1 MPLNRQ
7 DEGKPDWRELEIL
20 VADHYKSIGYK
31 VTADV
36 NLNGSQI
43 DLVCEKHFEGFGLLT
58 LAVEVKHR
66 SKGNLGV
73 EEVRKFKRVVRDLKE
88 KNIVNSGVM
97 VSNVSYTQ
105 NAQACVYDYKW
116 IKLLNIEDLEQDLFN
131 FTESLLRAKVEYEAD
146 PIMSLYV
153 PLAST
158 WKGQEHNDTV
168 KLLHEIIRNDS
179 LAILVGDFGSGK
191 TTLLDHFF
199 YELVCNRL
207 LDSTSKFPVKL
218 KLRGLLQYTNVW
230 DFVLENLKEN
240 QYLMPTKKQFQQR
253 LEDGSM
259 VLLLDGFDE
268 IKTIADENDRALF
281 LERLAPLLASN
292 CNSLLSTR
300 PTYFESLDNMI
311 SLVSSRVSTNDSL
324 LRVDTNRMPVDE
336 IIGHLNISK
345 EASVETDQL
354 ENIIQL
360 TPMSEETIFF
370 MLDKHKID
378 FMERRGVT
386 TRQVYD
392 YLKQIYDLPEL
403 MKRPMLLDMVRIT
416 VISGA
421 IDLNSQDREHVG
433 PSMLYDTY
441 TQLSARRDIKT
452 RPTGLKIEERLEACR
467 ALAIAMF
474 IKGAIEL
481 TGREVLSVIAE
492 LPFVKK
498 RCKSNSKKLNMSIEE
513 ILTDIRVCSFLSFS
527 KNSSLRF
534 AHKSFYEFFIA
545 QQVYVSRLKDF
556 GALRN
561 FVDYDF
567 TYEILYFLGSYARDQ
582 HEFQLV
588 VKAGVNAGLSP
599 GQDYES
605 SVSRLC
611 RQIVFCAGT
620 ILEGLNI
627 KQGVIEGAELK
638 NLDLA
643 DLSLEEVIIER
654 LTLRN
659 MTCETWS
666 LIKCKLSRSIFTS
679 VSFINSK
686 IDVECNNTEWDE
698 LHFEKSNVDL
708 KGSNWVMRNLEFE
721 ECTVS
726 VGGNGK
732 LIDVLFA
739 NCDMVSLDNLRL
751 GQGASFKVENSK
763 VIATTNETWCSS
775 KSHVTI
781 EHSNLV
787 GLSVPAFVIAQL
799 LDASSQTNPI
809 LQLRGCKGILFCNN
823 DLEDLSAEQSDLF
836 KQQYPKIDII
846 SPFYISRA
854 VRRLRGEDVEDEGF
868 LYVGDINYRDQL
880 KKERAETEIG
890 KLEPAKRTIERH
902 DMVDDLSDLYDV
914 ICEAIIMAKD
924 T

>member
-1 MPLNRQ
+1 MPLNRH
-7 DEGKPDWRELEIL
+7 DEDNPDWRELEIL

-66 SKGNLGV
+66 RKESLGIG
-73 EEVRKFKRVVRDLKE
+73 EVRKFKSVVQDLKNE
-88 KNIVNSGVM
+88 NIVNSGVM

-105 NAQACVYDYKW
+105 DAQASVYNCKW

-131 FTESLLRAKVEYEAD
+131 FTESLLRTKIEYEAD

-158 WKGQEHNDTV
+158 WKGQEHTNTV
-168 KLLHEIIRNDS
+168 NLLHEIIRKDS

-199 YELVCNRL
+199 YELVCKRL
-207 LDSTSKFPVKL
+207 LNSNNKFPVKL
-218 KLRGLLQYTNVW
+218 KLRGLLQYTNIW

-240 QYLMPTKKQFQQR
+240 QYLIPTKKQFQQR
-253 LEDGSM
+253 LKDGSM

-281 LERLAPLLASN
+281 LERLAPLLTSN

-311 SLVSSRVSTNDSL
+311 NLVSSRVTKSDSL

-336 IIGHLNISK
+336 IMGHLNIAK

-360 TPMSEETIFF
+360 IPMSEETIFL

-378 FMERRGVT
+378 FMQKCGVT
-386 TRQVYD
+386 THQVYD
-392 YLKQIYDLPEL
+392 FLKKIYDLPEL

-421 IDLNSQDREHVG
+421 IDLNSQDEEHVG

-441 TQLSARRDIKT
+441 TQLSARRDIET
-452 RPTGLKIEERLEACR
+452 RPSGLKIEERLEACR

-481 TGREVLSVIAE
+481 TGREVLSVINE
-492 LPFVKK
+492 LPFVKN
-498 RCKSNSKKLNMSIEE
+498 RFEFNSKKIDMTIEE

-545 QQVYVSRLKDF
+545 QHVYVSRLKDF
-556 GALRN
+556 GALRH
-561 FVDYDF
+561 FVAYDF

-582 HEFQLV
+582 PEFQLV
-588 VKAGVNAGLSP
+588 VKAGVNAGSSP
-599 GQDYES
+599 RQDHES

-620 ILEGLNI
+620 ILEGLKI

-638 NLDLA
+638 NLELA
-643 DLSLEEVIIER
+643 DFSMEEVLIEN
-654 LTLRN
+654 LILRN
-659 MTCETWS
+659 MACETWS
-666 LIKCKLSRSIFTS
+666 LINCKLIGSIFTS
-679 VSFINSK
+679 ASFTNSK

-698 LHFEKSNVDL
+698 LHFEKSNVNL
-708 KGSNWVMRNLEFE
+708 RGNKWVMRNLEFE

-732 LIDVLFA
+732 LIDVMFA

-751 GQGASFKVENSK
+751 GQGASFKIESSK
-763 VIATTNETWCSS
+763 VTATKNDNWCSS

-781 EHSNLV
+781 EQSSLV
-787 GLSVPAFVIAQL
+787 GLSVPDFVVSEL

-809 LQLRGCKGILFCNN
+809 LRLCACEGILFCKN
-823 DLEDLSAEQSDLF
+823 DLDEMSSGQSALF
-836 KQQYPKIDII
+836 KKQYPKIDII

-854 VRRLRGEDVEDEGF
+854 VRKLRGENVEDESSSYINGINH
-868 LYVGDINYRDQL
+868 GDKSMWEESKAEISKL
-880 KKERAETEIG
+880 KK
-890 KLEPAKRTIERH
+890 AKRTIERH

-914 ICEAIIMAKD
+914 ISKAIIMSKD
-924 T
+924 I